1 MPKINIL
8 NKHTAELIAAGEV
21 VERPASAIK
30 ELVENSIDAGAKRI
44 TVEIKRGGVSF
55 MRVTDDG
62 CGIQPEDVET
72 AFLRHATSKISSED
86 DLNNIMT
93 LGFRGEALASI
104 CAVSRVEMLT
114 CAEGRTTGVRY
125 EAEGGEVI
133 LKEDA
138 GCPKGTTII
147 VRDLFYN
154 TPARMKFLKKDAWE
168 GTTVAA
174 IIDKIALSHPEIAF
188 RFIKEGKCVMQ
199 TTGDGDLKNTVYA
212 VCGKDYASA
221 LIPAEGEIGN
231 IKVSGFIS
239 RPSACRHNKNGIFVF
254 LNGRYVFSK
263 TVIAAL
269 DKAYQNS
276 VMVGRFPAAVL
287 FLTVPYGAVDVNVHP
302 AKTEVRFSD
311 DKLIWETVYFA
322 AKNAISSGDTR
333 KKVDIS
339 RISSNHMNVEEY
351 RQMQMAE
358 TPSAAAY
365 TGARTAVH
373 GPTAQSAPVPSDAAT
388 VAPVVTSTPY
398 GGGIKHCNPLDNVG
412 NRGSA
417 GIAEYRKVLAAA
429 KEGFINAAEIADT
442 VRFDDCCPGGVEKGD
457 TVYVHAPH
465 ISAAI
470 RQKITKVAEDVP
482 SDFKNDV
489 FTAEAAVGSDNT
501 KPPVQEKSVAETAE
515 KAELITESAQSV
527 GVSES
532 TQTDTDIE
540 YIGEVFRTYLL
551 ARSGNSLYLIDKH
564 AAHER
569 IIFNE
574 LMLAKTPQPQ
584 LLLVPYTMQLT
595 KEEFAAVCEW
605 QEELKKS
612 GFEIEEFG
620 ESSVIVRSVPSI
632 LADIDIGMTMSEVI
646 GNIMSRRMITDEK
659 TEWVYHSV
667 ACRAAVKAGN
677 INSPQELGAFAKR
690 VLSDK
695 NVMYCPHG
703 RPVAIELTRREIEK
717 QFGRI
722 Q

>member
-1 MPKINIL
+1 MPKIKVL

-62 CGIQPEDVET
+62 CGIQTEDVET

-104 CAVSRVEMLT
+104 SAVSRVEMLT
-114 CAEGRTTGVRY
+114 CAEGRDIGTRY
-125 EAEGGEVI
+125 QAEGGEVI

-174 IIDKIALSHPEIAF
+174 VIDKIALSHPEIAF

-212 VCGKDYASA
+212 VCGKDYASS

-239 RPSACRHNKNGIFVF
+239 RPSACRNNKNGIFVF

-269 DKAYQNS
+269 DRAYQNS

-311 DKLIWETVYFA
+311 DKVIWETVYFA
-322 AKNAISSGDTR
+322 AKNAIASGDIR
-333 KKVDIS
+333 KKADIS
-339 RISSNHMNVEEY
+339 RISSNRMNAEEY
-351 RQMQMAE
+351 RQMQMNE
-358 TPSAAAY
+358 TAHTADRTPEHSDVFAAASAAAQAAPKPSAEHY
-365 TGARTAVH
+365 GTAER
-373 GPTAQSAPVPSDAAT
+373 SAPSKDVPRRET
-388 VAPVVTSTPY
+388 
-398 GGGIKHCNPLDNVG
+398 
-412 NRGSA
+412 A
-417 GIAEYRKVLAAA
+417 GAAEYTKVMAAA
-429 KEGFINAAEIADT
+429 KEGFANAREVADI
-442 VRFDDCCPGGVEKGD
+442 VRFDDCCPDGAEIGD
-457 TVYVHAPH
+457 TIYVHAPH
-465 ISAAI
+465 ISDAI
-470 RQKITKVAEDVP
+470 RKKIADVASDVP
-482 SDFKNDV
+482 DNFKNDV
-489 FTAEAAVGSDNT
+489 LTAKMAECSDDTAPVAFARDAAENT
-501 KPPVQEKSVAETAE
+501 DAAETAE
-515 KAELITESAQSV
+515 KSENGDALCKST
-527 GVSES
+527 VS
-532 TQTDTDIE
+532 DIDIE
-540 YIGEVFRTYLL
+540 YLGEAFRTYLIV
-551 ARSGNSLYLIDKH
+551 RSGDSLFLIDKH

-569 IIFNE
+569 MIFNR
-574 LMLAKTPQPQ
+574 LMVMQKPEPQ
-584 LLLVPYTMQLT
+584 LLLVPYAMQLT

-605 QEELKKS
+605 QPELEKA

-620 ESSVIVRSVPSI
+620 ESSIIVRSVPSI
-632 LADIDIGMTMSEVI
+632 LADTDIGMTMGEII
-646 GNIMSRRMITDEK
+646 GNIMSRRTITDRK

-677 INSPQELGAFAKR
+677 INSPQELAAFAKQ

-695 NVMYCPHG
+695 SIMYCPHG
-703 RPVAIELTRREIEK
+703 RPVAIELTRRDIEK

>member
-1 MPKINIL
+1 MPKINVL
-8 NKHTAELIAAGEV
+8 SKHTAELIAAGEV

-114 CAEGRTTGVRY
+114 CAEGRTTGIRY

-174 IIDKIALSHPEIAF
+174 VIDKIALSHPEIAF

-199 TTGDGDLKNTVYA
+199 TTGDGELKNTVYA

-221 LIPAEGEIGN
+221 LIPAEGEIGS

-322 AKNAISSGDTR
+322 AKNAITNGDTR
-333 KKVDIS
+333 KKADIS

-358 TPSAAAY
+358 APRAAAY
-365 TGARTAVH
+365 TGVRNTVPDH
-373 GPTAQSAPVPSDAAT
+373 TAQYAPVSSAAAT
-388 VAPVVTSTPY
+388 DAPVTASEPHGREV
-398 GGGIKHCNPLDNVG
+398 KHNPLNNAG
-412 NRGSA
+412 NRGAA
-417 GIAEYRKVLAAA
+417 GIADYRKVLAAA
-429 KEGFINAAEIADT
+429 KEGFINAAEVADT

-457 TVYVHAPH
+457 TIYVHAPH
-465 ISAAI
+465 ISEAI
-470 RQKITKVAEDVP
+470 RQKITKVAADVP
-482 SDFKNDV
+482 PDFKNDV
-489 FTAEAAVGSDNT
+489 FTAETDSSPDKEQPAEQVKNVS
-501 KPPVQEKSVAETAE
+501 ETAAKPE
-515 KAELITESAQSV
+515 
-527 GVSES
+527 VSTDYAANTVAS
-532 TQTDTDIE
+532 GNTQTDTDIE

-551 ARSGNSLYLIDKH
+551 ARSGESLYLIDKH

-569 IIFNE
+569 MIFNK
-574 LMLAKTPQPQ
+574 LMLAQTPEPQ

-595 KEEFAAVCEW
+595 KEEFATVCEW
-605 QEELKKS
+605 QPELKKS

-620 ESSVIVRSVPSI
+620 ESSIIVRSVPSI
-632 LADIDIGMTMSEVI
+632 LADTDIGMTMSEII

-677 INSPQELGAFAKR
+677 INSPQELGSFAKR
-690 VLSDK
+690 VLADK
-695 NVMYCPHG
+695 DIMYCPHG

>member
-1 MPKINIL
+1 MPKINVL
-8 NKHTAELIAAGEV
+8 SKHTAELIAAGEV

-104 CAVSRVEMLT
+104 SAVSRVEMLT
-114 CAEGRTTGVRY
+114 CAEGRNNGTRF
-125 EAEGGEVI
+125 EAEGGEVV
-133 LKEDA
+133 LKEEA

-174 IIDKIALSHPEIAF
+174 VIDKIALSHPEIAF
-188 RFIKEGKCVMQ
+188 RFIKEGKCVLQ

-212 VCGKDYASA
+212 VCGKDYASS

-239 RPSACRHNKNGIFVF
+239 RPSACRNNKNGIFVF

-311 DKLIWETVYFA
+311 DKVIWETVYFA
-322 AKNAISSGDTR
+322 AKNAISSGDIR
-333 KKVDIS
+333 KKADIS
-339 RISSNHMNVEEY
+339 RISSNRMNVEEY
-351 RQMQMAE
+351 RQMQMNE
-358 TPSAAAY
+358 TARSADRTPGHSGAFAAASAASRTASKPSAAHY
-365 TGARTAVH
+365 GTAER
-373 GPTAQSAPVPSDAAT
+373 SAPPKDVPHRET
-388 VAPVVTSTPY
+388 
-398 GGGIKHCNPLDNVG
+398 
-412 NRGSA
+412 A
-417 GIAEYRKVLAAA
+417 GAAEYSKVMAAA
-429 KEGFINAAEIADT
+429 KEGFANAREIADI
-442 VRFDDCCPGGVEKGD
+442 VRFDDCCPDGVEIGD

-465 ISAAI
+465 ISDAI
-470 RQKITKVAEDVP
+470 RKKIADVAKDVP
-482 SDFKNDV
+482 DNFKNDML
-489 FTAEAAVGSDNT
+489 TAKMAECSDDKEPVAAARNAAENAYAV
-501 KPPVQEKSVAETAE
+501 ETAE
-515 KAELITESAQSV
+515 KHENGDELCKST
-527 GVSES
+527 VSGA
-532 TQTDTDIE
+532 DIE
-540 YIGEVFRTYLL
+540 YLGEAFRTYLIV
-551 ARSGNSLYLIDKH
+551 RSGDSLFLIDKH

-569 IIFNE
+569 MIFNRLTVMQKPE
-574 LMLAKTPQPQ
+574 PQ
-584 LLLVPYTMQLT
+584 LLLVPYAMQLT

-632 LADIDIGMTMSEVI
+632 LADMDIGMTMSEII
-646 GNIMSRRMITDEK
+646 GNIMSRRMITDRK

-677 INSPQELGAFAKR
+677 INSPQELAAFAKQ

-695 NVMYCPHG
+695 SIMYCPHG
-703 RPVAIELTRREIEK
+703 RPVAIELTRRDIEK